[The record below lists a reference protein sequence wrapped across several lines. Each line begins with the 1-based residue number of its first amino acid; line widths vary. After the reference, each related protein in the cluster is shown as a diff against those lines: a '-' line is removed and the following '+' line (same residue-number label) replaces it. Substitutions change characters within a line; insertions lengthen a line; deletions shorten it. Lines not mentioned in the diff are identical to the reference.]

1 MSHNYLTFVVQHLR
15 QMKGP
20 AALLL
25 TVLVVVS
32 SLSVS
37 GFAVA
42 QSAQVSITD
51 VTVSDDQPAP
61 GQLITFTTTVRNG
74 PGTASDPSGTYRI
87 TAVALRS
94 GPGQFEEY
102 ARVRDVGTVPPGGTV
117 DVPLTVK
124 FQEPGV
130 RNLRLVVYGRS
141 GGEPLQLRYP
151 VAIRVR
157 DSGPRLSIDAEDAVT
172 GDETPVRVTV
182 SNGEADTANNLR
194 LTLSGEGMRV
204 ANDTRVSPRLDSG
217 AERTFR
223 FEATPETTGE
233 GTLNATLSYLTDEG
247 SERVVSE
254 TRTVDIASLRED
266 VSVAAEVRGDG
277 TRPPV
282 AVDVSNFGNAPL
294 TDLTVRL
301 ERDGQVVGRTSA
313 PDLPARTSDTVLV
326 NVSGDGTSD
335 LRVVAAYET
344 GGQSGEATT
353 TLAYAANP
361 GRVSL
366 TGVDVETD
374 DGRLHLTGSASNVG
388 LGEVNSVVLSVVPAE
403 GVQPARPYR
412 EYFVG
417 TVPASDFVSFDLYAE
432 VDPGTE
438 TVPVR
443 ISYIADG
450 SRVSEVVE
458 VDVSDVNAQP
468 VEQGQQQ
475 QGSAVSLPLVIGGGV
490 VIVAGLALVGYL
502 FYRNRR

>member
-1 MSHNYLTFVVQHLR
+1 MR
-15 QMKGP
+15 AP
-20 AALLL
+20 AVLLL
-25 TVLVVVS
+25 TFLVVAS
-32 SLSVS
+32 SLSVT

-42 QSAQVSITD
+42 QSAQVSVTD

-74 PGTASDPSGTYRI
+74 AGTAGDPSAPYEIR
-87 TAVALRS
+87 AVALRS

-102 ARVRDVGTVPPGGTV
+102 ARVRDVGTVPAGAAIE
-117 DVPLTVK
+117 VPLTVK
-124 FQEPGV
+124 FREPGV
-130 RNLRLVVYGRS
+130 RNLRLVVYGQS
-141 GGEPLQLRYP
+141 GGESLQLRYP

-157 DSGPRLSIDAEDAVT
+157 DSGPRLSIDADDAVA
-172 GDETPVRVTV
+172 GGEMPVRVTV
-182 SNGEADTANNLR
+182 SNGESDTANNLR
-194 LTLSGEGMRV
+194 LTLDGEEMRV

-223 FEATPETTGE
+223 FAATPETAGD

-254 TRTVDIASLRED
+254 TRTVEVASLRED
-266 VSVAAEVRGDG
+266 VSVAAAVRGDG

-344 GGQSGEATT
+344 GSQSGEATT

-366 TGVDVETD
+366 TGVDVETE

-403 GVQPARPYR
+403 GVRPARPYR

-432 VDPGTE
+432 VDAGTE

-468 VEQGQQQ
+468 AQQSQ
-475 QGSAVSLPLVIGGGV
+475 QRQQTGVSLPLVVGGGV
-490 VIVAGLALVGYL
+490 VVVAGLALVGYL

>member
-1 MSHNYLTFVVQHLR
+1 MNR
-15 QMKGP
+15 P

-25 TVLVVVS
+25 TALVVAS

-42 QSAQVSITD
+42 QSAQVSITG
-51 VTVSDDQPAP
+51 VAVSDDQPAP

-74 PGTASDPSGTYRI
+74 AGTASNPSGPYEI

-102 ARVRDVGTVPPGGTV
+102 ARVREVGTVPAGGEIE
-117 DVPLTVK
+117 VPLTVK
-124 FQEPGV
+124 FRESGV
-130 RNLRLVVYGRS
+130 RNLRLIVYGRS

-157 DSGPRLSIDAEDAVT
+157 DSGPRLSIDVDDAVA

-182 SNGEADTANNLR
+182 SNGESDTANNLR
-194 LTLSGEGMRV
+194 VTLSGEGMRV
-204 ANDTRVSPRLDSG
+204 ANDTRVAPRLDSG

-223 FEATPETTGE
+223 FEATPDSGGE

-247 SERVVSE
+247 SRRVVTE
-254 TRTVDIASLRED
+254 TRLVAVEQLRED
-266 VSVAAEVRGDG
+266 VSVSAEVRGDG

-294 TDLTVRL
+294 SDLTVRL

-326 NVSGDGTSD
+326 NVTGDGASD
-335 LRVVAAYET
+335 LRVVAEYET
-344 GGQSGEATT
+344 GGRAGEATT
-353 TLAYAANP
+353 RLAYAANP
-361 GRVSL
+361 GRVEL
-366 TGVDVETD
+366 TGVDVETEGD
-374 DGRLHLTGSASNVG
+374 RLHLTGSASNVG
-388 LGEVNSVVLSVVPAE
+388 LGEVNSVVLSVVPSD
-403 GVQPARPYR
+403 GVRPARPYR

-417 TVPASDFVSFDLYAE
+417 TVPASDFVSFDLYAD
-432 VDPGTE
+432 VDTDTE
-438 TVPVR
+438 SIPVR

-450 SRVSEVVE
+450 SRVSEVAT

-468 VEQGQQQ
+468 AGQSQQ
-475 QGSAVSLPLVIGGGV
+475 RQRTGFSLPLVIGGGAV
-490 VIVAGLALVGYL
+490 VVAGLGVVGYL
-502 FYRNRR
+502 FYRTRR

>member
-1 MSHNYLTFVVQHLR
+1 
-15 QMKGP
+15 MKRP
-20 AALLL
+20 AVLLL
-25 TVLVVVS
+25 TVLVVAS

-74 PGTASDPSGTYRI
+74 AGTAGDPSGTYRI
-87 TAVALRS
+87 NAVALRS

-102 ARVRDVGTVPPGGTV
+102 TRVRDVGTVPAGGTIE
-117 DVPLTVK
+117 VPLTVK
-124 FQEPGV
+124 FREPGV
-130 RNLRLVVYGRS
+130 RNLRLVVYGQS

-157 DSGPRLSIDAEDAVT
+157 DSGPRLSIDAEDAVA
-172 GDETPVRVTV
+172 GDQVPVRVTV
-182 SNGEADTANNLR
+182 SNGESDTANNLR
-194 LTLSGEGMRV
+194 LTLDGEQVRV

-223 FEATPETTGE
+223 FEATPEAAGD

-254 TRTVDIASLRED
+254 TRTLDVAELRED
-266 VSVAAEVRGDG
+266 VSVSAEVRGDG

-294 TDLTVRL
+294 SDLTVRL

-326 NVSGDGTSD
+326 NVSGDGASD
-335 LRVVAAYET
+335 LRIVADYET
-344 GGQSGEATT
+344 GGQTGEATT

-366 TGVDVETD
+366 TGVDVETEG
-374 DGRLHLTGSASNVG
+374 GRLHLTGSASNVG
-388 LGEVNSVVLSVVPAE
+388 LGEVNSVVLSVVPSD
-403 GVQPARPYR
+403 GVRPARPYR

-417 TVPASDFVSFDLYAE
+417 TVPASDFVSFDLYAD

-450 SRVSEVVE
+450 SRVSEMVE

-468 VEQGQQQ
+468 AQQQ
-475 QGSAVSLPLVIGGGV
+475 QQQSGGSSLPLVIGGGV